1 MKKVILGLSALCM
14 VAFTSCKEDA
24 ASKIKS
30 ENIAVAAERD
40 ANAGDFAVISLDK
53 TEHDFGTIQDG
64 TPVET
69 VFKYTNTGNSMLVV
83 SNIKSTCGCTVP
95 SNYDK
100 EVQPGET
107 GQFTVKFN
115 GKGNGKITKSLT
127 MITNTEKGQE
137 LVKITASVEKDPNA
151 PAKPAG
157 KATVNPLAVDA
168 ATSPAAPRKYSTQP
182 GHEGHN
188 HD

>member
-14 VAFTSCKEDA
+14 IAFTSCKDDA

-30 ENIAVAAERD
+30 ENIAEAAERD
-40 ANAGDFAVISLDK
+40 AASGDFAVISLDK

-69 VFKYTNTGNSMLVV
+69 VFKYTNTGKSMLVV

-95 SNYDK
+95 SNYTK

-107 GQFTVKFN
+107 GEFTVKFN
-115 GKGNGKITKSLT
+115 GKGNGKVTKSLT
-127 MITNTEKGQE
+127 MVTNTEKGQIP
-137 LVKITASVEKDPNA
+137 VKISAFIEKDPNA
-151 PAKPAG
+151 ASRPAG
-157 KATVNPLAVDA
+157 KATINPLSTDG
-168 ATSPAAPRKYSTQP
+168 AAPRKYSTQP

>member
-14 VAFTSCKEDA
+14 VAFTSCKDDA

-30 ENIAVAAERD
+30 ENVAVAAERD
-40 ANAGDFAVISLDK
+40 ANAGDFPVLKMDK
-53 TEHDFGTIQDG
+53 MEHDFGTIMNG

-69 VFKYTNTGNSMLVV
+69 IFKYTNTGNSMLVV

-95 SNYDK
+95 SNYTK
-100 EVQPGET
+100 EVAPGET

-115 GKGNGKITKSLT
+115 GKGNGKVSKSLT
-127 MITNTEKGQE
+127 MTTNTEKGTE
-137 LVKITASVEKDPNA
+137 VVKITAMVEQDPNA
-151 PAKPAG
+151 PQKTPS
-157 KATVNPLAVDA
+157 KTTVNPLS
-168 ATSPAAPRKYSTQP
+168 TTPQKTSTQP

-188 HD
+188 HN